1 MQFWSLKCNWFL
13 WIVVYTH
20 KNGFTDTWWCTQKH
34 ESTFN
39 LIRLPRS
46 ALYPSTFSNWHQIPY
61 CEIRHSHVTLSLGI
75 WCIVT
80 YCVSSDARGTMSA
93 YLFEDISCLGH
104 TWHAYLFFLCGQLI
118 LLIVRHIDIRWN
130 EKHKYQKI
138 IQIDQQ
144 ITKLDIVC
152 FFFVLVNV

>member
-1 MQFWSLKCNWFL
+1 MYRN
-13 WIVVYTH
+13 IM
-20 KNGFTDTWWCTQKH
+20 
-34 ESTFN
+34 
-39 LIRLPRS
+39 PS
-46 ALYPSTFSNWHQIPY
+46 A
-61 CEIRHSHVTLSLGI
+61 VTLWDSRL
-75 WCIVT
+75 T
-80 YCVSSDARGTMSA
+80 TRSEMSA
-93 YLFEDISCLGH
+93 SSKEDIKLPGAHMRRIS
-104 TWHAYLFFLCGQLI
+104 FFLCGQLI